1 MALRHTIRLVLLA
14 VLVWRIAVY
23 WDLFLR
29 DWAGWKKLRRRKR
42 RRKRRGKWYKKAK
55 PFAGLTR
62 KPVCALCEQGESEIG
77 EAPSEGPPPRIE
89 HKRGA
94 KRRVDTANHFC
105 PNKACRYYGW
115 LGLGNIVAN
124 GHPSGGR
131 WRQLKCEVCGKYFQE
146 TKGTVFYRSSVP
158 AEKILYGI
166 ASLCEGVGIGPVARI
181 YGVDV
186 NTVFGWLGE
195 ASGHVKAV
203 SRYMLHELHVTQ
215 VQLDELYV
223 LLGGKKEKSEAEE
236 RTSRRE
242 KRRHCWLWGAID
254 AESKLLMAV
263 EIGDRSLET
272 AQRVV
277 HTVVSVLAAGVVPLF
292 VSDQLAAYGKAL
304 LTHYGEWVEQRQ
316 EGKRRRKRRWMPL
329 PALRYVQ
336 VVKRRTRRRLV
347 AVTQRVVYGT
357 WESVRETLRAVGQR
371 VNTSF
376 IERVNRTLRAHVAA
390 LVRRGEH
397 VAKSEAGVER
407 QAVLVHGYYN
417 LCLPHGS
424 LREEL
429 PRPIPTK
436 GTGSQKKWRQRT
448 PGMAA
453 GITDHV
459 WRVSELLMLRVPPW
473 WQQVAV

>member
-1 MALRHTIRLVLLA
+1 MRHTIRLVLLA
-14 VLVWRIAVY
+14 ALVWRIAVY

-29 DWAGWKKLRRRKR
+29 DWDWWRKLGQRKR
-42 RRKRRGKWYKKAK
+42 KRKRSGRWYKKPK
-55 PFAGLTR
+55 PFEGLTR
-62 KPVCALCEQGESEIG
+62 KPVCALCERGESEIG
-77 EAPSEGPPPRIE
+77 QASSEGPPPRIE

-105 PNKACRYYGW
+105 PNRACRYYGW
-115 LGLGNIVAN
+115 LGLGNNVAN
-124 GHPSGGR
+124 GHPNGGR
-131 WRQLKCEVCGKYFQE
+131 WRQLKCEACGTYFME
-146 TKGTVFYRSSVP
+146 TKGTIFYRSTVS
-158 AEKILYGI
+158 AEKILRGI
-166 ASLCEGVGIGPVARI
+166 ASLCEGVGIGQVARI
-181 YGVDV
+181 FEVDV
-186 NTVFGWLGE
+186 NTVLGWLGE

-203 SRYMLHELHVTQ
+203 SRYMLHELHVRQ

-223 LLGGKKEKSEAEE
+223 LLGAKKGKSEAEE
-236 RTSRRE
+236 GTSRGE

-254 AESKLLMAV
+254 AESKLLLAV
-263 EIGDRSLET
+263 EIGDRSLQT

-277 HTVVSVLAAGVVPLF
+277 HAVVTVLAPGIVPLF

-304 LTHYGEWVEQRQ
+304 LTHYGEWVEQRK
-316 EGKRRRKRRWMPL
+316 EGQRRRKRRWMPL
-329 PALRYVQ
+329 PALRYAQ

-347 AVTQRVVYGT
+347 GVTQRVVYGT
-357 WESVRETLRAVGQR
+357 WESVRETLRAMGQR
-371 VNTSF
+371 VNTSY

-407 QAVLVHGYYN
+407 QAVLVQGYYN

-429 PRPIPTK
+429 SRPIPTK
-436 GTGSQKKWRQRT
+436 GTGSPKKWRQRT

-453 GITDHV
+453 GIADHV
-459 WRVSELLMLRVPPW
+459 WKVSELLMFRVPPW
-473 WQQVAV
+473 RQKVAV